1 MLKDLLAKLGISAKG
16 TVGVAVSPGLGVEMI
31 EVDKLTGTVSKYGN
45 RHLEYNS
52 STREIANYESF
63 GEALSELFDEL
74 HISPKSNVV
83 LSLPSVYFGISDLPM
98 LLTEDAVGNAL
109 ISEAEQS
116 YIFKRHEPVMSWC
129 CIDSNFDTETKTYAY
144 SAIQQNVVDSIKE
157 VFDGIG
163 CTAVAIE
170 SSYASLFRALSY
182 SDLAKEQMQDGASWN
197 LLVVMQNNYSIF
209 SLEGKKIISYTEEPL
224 ALKSFVDDE
233 IYNAIKASA
242 QLTLSGLVANYLFI
256 ISETDLVSSEVL
268 SMKLSSDCPVKFL
281 ECNKFAQNEILPVSL
296 NILPKFALQITPE
309 AIGSAAFF
317 SCNYPLKLNIMQKE
331 DEGDISDISSGSDES
346 IKVNIG
352 KMEFTLT
359 KASLQKIFVILAVM
373 LVLPLVGVFFL
384 LNNTLIPDEQSK
396 LTNLGTKEQSFKTE
410 IDTYNNAKKT
420 VTFDPKATIKDVIA
434 KNKKKLAYYMALGV
448 SIPNKLWIT
457 EYKLQ
462 GDSKVDIKG
471 QSNNV
476 ESIYSF
482 YKSLKQ
488 LVDNSDIR
496 LYKLELNS
504 GSIDEVVF
512 DIKGASR
519 VYSFEITN
527 MSDGELSPQPPASPQ
542 DPNAPPPQPGAV
554 PAPPA
559 PGPTPPPAPNASAPT
574 AGQPTNSNGQAQ
586 TAPPPKPPV
595 RIGKPIFGSDG
606 SVNSTPS
613 GSDPNLPPNLKKI
626 EKF

>member
-16 TVGVAVSPGLGVEMI
+16 TVGVVVSPGLGVEMI

-52 STREIANYESF
+52 STREIANYEAF
-63 GEALSELFDEL
+63 GTAISELFDEL

-144 SAIQQNVVDSIKE
+144 SAIQQNVVDSINE

-268 SMKLSSDCPVKFL
+268 SMKLSSECPVQFL

-317 SCNYPLKLNIMQKE
+317 NCNYPLKLNVMQKE
-331 DEGDISDISSGSDES
+331 DEGDISEGPSPDEALK
-346 IKVNIG
+346 INIG

-359 KASLQKIFVILAVM
+359 KASLQKIFIILAIA
-373 LVLPLVGVFFL
+373 LVLPLVGIFFL
-384 LNNTLIPDEQSK
+384 LNNTLIPREQGK

-420 VTFDPKATIKDVIA
+420 VTFDPKATVKDIIA
-434 KNKKKLAYYMALGV
+434 KNKTKLAYYMALGV

-476 ESIYSF
+476 EGIYSF

-504 GSIDEVVF
+504 GSIDDVVF
-512 DIKGASR
+512 DIKDVNR

-527 MSDGELSPQPPASPQ
+527 MSDGELSPRPPAGTQ
-542 DPNAPPPQPGAV
+542 DPNAQSAQPGTA

-559 PGPTPPPAPNASAPT
+559 PAPNAPVPNVPAT
-574 AGQPTNSNGQAQ
+574 AGQQTNTSGQP
-586 TAPPPKPPV
+586 APSSKPPV

-606 SVNSTPS
+606 TVNSTSS
-613 GSDPNLPPNLKKI
+613 GSDSNLPPNLKKI